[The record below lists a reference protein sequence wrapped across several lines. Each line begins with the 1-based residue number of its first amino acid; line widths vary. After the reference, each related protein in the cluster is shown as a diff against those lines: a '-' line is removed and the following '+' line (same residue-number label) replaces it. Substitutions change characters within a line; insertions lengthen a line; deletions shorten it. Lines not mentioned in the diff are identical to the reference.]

1 MSFNPETQ
9 TEVTD
14 PETEAEVTEAE
25 VTDQETQTE
34 VTDQETQ
41 TEVDD
46 FKAKK
51 SMLYDIDDDEEFE
64 EVGYLHTK
72 KEKFTLTKD
81 ELPIKDKEYAF
92 IEKGNEGVD
101 GKTESHY
108 GNQIAYELLK
118 LGYTVLFK
126 KIDAVSDLTKDNC

>member
-1 MSFNPETQ
+1 MSFNPADE
-9 TEVTD
+9 TEVN
-14 PETEAEVTEAE
+14 
-25 VTDQETQTE
+25 
-34 VTDQETQ
+34 
-41 TEVDD
+41 D

-51 SMLYDIDDDEEFE
+51 TAETLYDIDEEKFE

-72 KEKFTLTKD
+72 TEEFTLTKD
-81 ELPIKDKEYAF
+81 ELPEKGKEYAL

-126 KIDAVSDLTKDNC
+126 KIDAVSELTNDDC

>member
-1 MSFNPETQ
+1 MSFNSETQ

-14 PETEAEVTEAE
+14 P
-25 VTDQETQTE
+25 
-34 VTDQETQ
+34 ETQ

-51 SMLYDIDDDEEFE
+51 AAKTLYNIEDRKFE
-64 EVGYLHTK
+64 EVGRLHTK
-72 KEKFTLTKD
+72 TEEFTLTKD
-81 ELPIKDKEYAF
+81 ERPEEGKKYAV
-92 IEKGNEGVD
+92 IESGNEGVD
-101 GKTESHY
+101 GTTESHY

-126 KIDAVSDLTKDNC
+126 KIDAVSDLIKDNF

>member
-1 MSFNPETQ
+1 MSFNPETG
-9 TEVTD
+9 
-14 PETEAEVTEAE
+14 A
-25 VTDQETQTE
+25 E

-51 SMLYDIDDDEEFE
+51 DAKTLYNIENREFE
-64 EVGYLHTK
+64 KVGYLHTTT
-72 KEKFTLTKD
+72 EEFTLTKD
-81 ELPIKDKEYAF
+81 ERPEAGKKYAF
-92 IEKGNEGVD
+92 IEKGKEGNEAVD
-101 GKTESHY
+101 GKTELHY

-126 KIDAVSDLTKDNC
+126 KIDAVSELTTDDY

>member
-9 TEVTD
+9 EEVN
-14 PETEAEVTEAE
+14 
-25 VTDQETQTE
+25 
-34 VTDQETQ
+34 
-41 TEVDD
+41 D

-51 SMLYDIDDDEEFE
+51 AALYNIEDDEEFE
-64 EVGYLHTK
+64 EVGRLHTK
-72 KEKFTLTKD
+72 TEEFTLTKD

-92 IEKGNEGVD
+92 IKEGNEGVD

-126 KIDAVSDLTKDNC
+126 KIDAVSDLTNDDC

>member
-1 MSFNPETQ
+1 MSFNPQ
-9 TEVTD
+9 
-14 PETEAEVTEAE
+14 
-25 VTDQETQTE
+25 
-34 VTDQETQ
+34 TQ

-51 SMLYDIDDDEEFE
+51 ATKTLYNIEDREFK
-64 EVGYLHTK
+64 EVGRLHTEK
-72 KEKFTLTKD
+72 KEFTLTKD
-81 ELPIKDKEYAF
+81 ELPEAGKEYAV
-92 IEKGNEGVD
+92 IENGNEGVD

-126 KIDAVSDLTKDNC
+126 KIDAVSDLTKDNF

>member
-1 MSFNPETQ
+1 MSFNPETG
-9 TEVTD
+9 
-14 PETEAEVTEAE
+14 AE

-81 ELPIKDKEYAF
+81 ERPEVGKEYAF
-92 IEKGNEGVD
+92 IEKGKEGVD

>member
-14 PETEAEVTEAE
+14 PETEAEVT
-25 VTDQETQTE
+25 
-34 VTDQETQ
+34 DQETQ

-51 SMLYDIDDDEEFE
+51 AAKTLYDIDDDEEFE

-72 KEKFTLTKD
+72 TEKFTLTKD

-92 IEKGNEGVD
+92 IEKGKEGVD

-126 KIDAVSDLTKDNC
+126 KIDAVSDLTADDY

>member
-1 MSFNPETQ
+1 MSFNPETGA
-9 TEVTD
+9 EVTD
-14 PETEAEVTEAE
+14 PETEAEV
-25 VTDQETQTE
+25 
-34 VTDQETQ
+34 
-41 TEVDD
+41 DD

-51 SMLYDIDDDEEFE
+51 DAKTLYDIYDGKEFE

-72 KEKFTLTKD
+72 TEKFTLTKD
-81 ELPIKDKEYAF
+81 EHPIEGKEYAF

-126 KIDAVSDLTKDNC
+126 KIDAVSELTTDDY

>member
-14 PETEAEVTEAE
+14 
-25 VTDQETQTE
+25 QETQTEVTGQEAEAE

-51 SMLYDIDDDEEFE
+51 AAKTLYDIDDDEEFE

-72 KEKFTLTKD
+72 TEAFKLTKD
-81 ELPIKDKEYAF
+81 ELPIKGKEYAF

-126 KIDAVSDLTKDNC
+126 KIDAVSDLIKDNF

>member
-1 MSFNPETQ
+1 MSFN
-9 TEVTD
+9 
-14 PETEAEVTEAE
+14 PETEAEVT
-25 VTDQETQTE
+25 DPETQAE

-51 SMLYDIDDDEEFE
+51 DAKTLYNIEDEEFE
-64 EVGYLHTK
+64 EAGYLHTK
-72 KEKFTLTKD
+72 TEKFTLTKD
-81 ELPIKDKEYAF
+81 ELPIKGKEYAF

-126 KIDAVSDLTKDNC
+126 KIDAVSDLTNDDC